1 MKNYIGLLL
10 SLCFLSSCHSSEK
23 STSFY
28 SQQQYR
34 HPLFKGGYEIIRFKP
49 NGKVYVELLE
59 NGMTVKAN
67 GDYQRDRNQ
76 VKLSLLTGP
85 RRNISFW
92 QLPSNELL
100 DSDKNNRWE
109 NF

>member
-1 MKNYIGLLL
+1 MKYYVSLLV

-23 STSFY
+23 GTSFH
-28 SQQQYR
+28 SQKQYR
-34 HPLFKGGYEIIRFKP
+34 HRLFKGGYETIRFKP
-49 NGKVYVELLE
+49 DGKVYVELLE
-59 NGMTVKAN
+59 NGTTVKAN
-67 GDYQRDRNQ
+67 GDYQRDKSQ
-76 VKLSLLTGP
+76 IKLTLLTGP

-109 NF
+109 IF